1 MNLPPALRES
11 SGEGGQRAPVHPALR
26 RILAALIG
34 DARQVSLN
42 RRLFNSVSL
51 LNAITNI
58 GGVPSLLLLK
68 DPGRLVALNLGTGL
82 IFLGFYGFSRFV
94 GRYRPLYWPFVLT
107 ILTFL
112 FANMLFNAGAS
123 GGAVWYLIPALV
135 IATALAPRTGDAVAS
150 GLLFSAAA
158 LAILLIERRWPD
170 LIHPYASE
178 RDRLTDLAGNL
189 VFALLFTGSLVFLL
203 ARTLNAERH
212 RSDAL
217 LLNVLP
223 REIAEELKRNS
234 RVVPAHYDSATVLFS
249 DFVGFTRVAELLT
262 PSELVDQLDR
272 IFQEFDAISQAHGL
286 EKIKTIGDAYLA
298 VGGIPRPR
306 ATHAI
311 DGALAA
317 LEMLRASERIRV
329 LREQAGLPAWSIR
342 LGLNTGPL
350 IAGVVGT
357 EKFAYDVWGD
367 TVNTASRIESSGI
380 PGQINLSAATFDQVK
395 EFFDCEPRGRVAAKG
410 KGELDMYLLKSIRS
424 EYSEDGVTPNHRFRE
439 RYLGLQHPSAQ
450 DPSPSPVSW
459 DPE

>member
-1 MNLPPALRES
+1 MR
-11 SGEGGQRAPVHPALR
+11 PALR
-26 RILAALIG
+26 RFLASLIG
-34 DARQVSLN
+34 DARQVPLN

-51 LNAITNI
+51 LNAVTNI
-58 GGVPSLLLLK
+58 GGIPSLLLLK

-82 IFLGFYGFSRFV
+82 IFLAFYCFSRFA

-112 FANMLFNAGAS
+112 FANMLFNAGS
-123 GGAVWYLIPALV
+123 TGGAVWYLIPALV
-135 IATALAPRTGDAVAS
+135 IATALAPRTGDALVS
-150 GLLFSAAA
+150 GILFSAAA
-158 LAILLIERRWPD
+158 LAILLVERRWPAW
-170 LIHPYASE
+170 IHPYASD

-189 VFALLFTGSLVFLL
+189 VFALLFTGGLVFLL

-223 REIAEELKRNS
+223 REIAEELKRNA
-234 RVVPAHYDSATVLFS
+234 RVVPCHYDSATVLFS
-249 DFVGFTRVAELLT
+249 DFVGFTRVSELLT
-262 PSELVDQLDR
+262 PSELIDQLDQV
-272 IFQEFDAISQAHGL
+272 FQEFDAISQAHGL

-298 VGGIPRPR
+298 VGGVPRTN

-329 LREQAGLPAWSIR
+329 ARERAGLPSWSIR

-350 IAGVVGT
+350 VAGVVGT

-367 TVNTASRIESSGI
+367 TVNTASRIESSGV
-380 PGQINLSAATFDQVK
+380 PGQINLSAAVFEQVK
-395 EFFDCEPRGRVAAKG
+395 EFFDCEPRGRIPAKG
-410 KGELDMYLLKSIRS
+410 KGDLDMYLLGSLRP
-424 EYSEDGVTPNHRFRE
+424 EFSEDGVAPNDRFRE
-439 RYLGLQHPSAQ
+439 RYRALQGTTVQ
-450 DPSPSPVSW
+450 DPPTSLTPR
-459 DPE
+459 DAE